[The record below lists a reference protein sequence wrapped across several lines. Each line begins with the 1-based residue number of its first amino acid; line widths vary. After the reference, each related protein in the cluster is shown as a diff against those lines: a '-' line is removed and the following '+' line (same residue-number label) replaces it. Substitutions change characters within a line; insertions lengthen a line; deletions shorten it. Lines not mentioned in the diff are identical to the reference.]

1 MDTGK
6 QTLIFAGK
14 FAKSSAQHL
23 TRAISIRLHRDNQAS
38 NVYIVLLLEYR
49 WGSYRVVVTVIIN

>member
-14 FAKSSAQHL
+14 FAKSLAQDL
-23 TRAISIRLHRDNQAS
+23 TRAISIRLHRDK
-38 NVYIVLLLEYR
+38 
-49 WGSYRVVVTVIIN
+49 RVHCTLA